1 MISNKDMYTRTVS
14 RNDPNEPSGQAT
26 AHRRHS
32 PAREARAAR
41 ETHLPPETESGYLT
55 GLIIT

>member
-41 ETHLPPETESGYLT
+41 ETHLPPETESG
-55 GLIIT
+55 